1 MTSTTSSFPD
11 GFRQG
16 SASTAAPFERRQ
28 KTGARWYGDAVRANA
43 LTA

>member
-16 SASTAAPFERRQ
+16 STSAAAPFGRQQ
-28 KTGARWYGDAVRANA
+28 KTSARWYGDAVRANA